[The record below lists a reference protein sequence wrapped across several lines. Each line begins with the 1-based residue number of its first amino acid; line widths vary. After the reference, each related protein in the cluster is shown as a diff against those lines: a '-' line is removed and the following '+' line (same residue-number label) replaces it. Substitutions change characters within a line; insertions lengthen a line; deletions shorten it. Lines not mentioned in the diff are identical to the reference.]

1 MKQEMRWGTAVV
13 IAVAAAAGI
22 ASRSS
27 GGPRE
32 GAGTG
37 HQTGQKVIQSK
48 ASKKG
53 AQNPCRD
60 LVELFENFLPA
71 ETVAEPVECGD
82 TTTAPGKPK
91 DVDFRPNFII
101 ATLPDPLHTHF
112 ALLFDRFVEA
122 IQEGGQDEGYEYDSS
137 WLPWETE
144 EPSLVRLSDQDEAE
158 DRKENRE
165 DQPGVI
171 LFRKAGP
178 TNHSPQAPYQEG
190 LIVFVVGEEPTGGIH
205 RAQFNNAVAWIA
217 ALEKDRNKH
226 APVAILGP
234 TFSGSF
240 PSLAQLLSNNQVS
253 NGRGLNGASSNP
265 LAIYSGSATSTED
278 AKHFNNAT
286 PGIIFHSFLLD
297 DDMNLDLFCRY
308 LEAGISPDKQKRDLE
323 RVAVLS
329 EDETAYGYSSEK
341 VMKVPGCIDNATW
354 LYYPRDIST
363 LRAAYQSQSIF
374 NSGSSSQQ
382 NQDAQRK
389 NLPTDLAD
397 PAGKEHDT
405 VRTYAG
411 NQIPLS
417 QEAELLGIVAALRS
431 HGAQY
436 VILRSSNTLDPLFLA
451 NFLRRNYPEARVV
464 ILNSD
469 LLFQRGQDSLELSG
483 AMTLSTY
490 PLLPW
495 EREWTARPPFLP
507 HSHRVF
513 PESTTEGT
521 YIASRL
527 LLQSPMFSDAPGCTL
542 WGGEVFLPSL
552 SCQNGALSVP
562 IPDYAPPFWT
572 EPVPC
577 KAGEPNESCKPVTWL
592 SVITKNGSLP
602 LAALNEHTLPLPSQ
616 DEYLREAPSDSQS
629 QVPIQHPGWPSMPL
643 SMKLFLVLLVGF
655 SLFHAWCCWSA
666 SFTAKPAFLAHFASY
681 NMQHRMLILMG
692 SFLIALMAFI
702 AGWGCGAFSGIR
714 GLFPNVAKVRYL
726 VFSVWGIAGLSML
739 INLFVT
745 RNLNEDAANR
755 HRGSHSDAWFRGL
768 AILYLLVFGLLIWAF
783 IQHWVDP
790 LEDSLILANR
800 VLVYWRS
807 MNLIS
812 GVSPLVPF
820 LSLTL
825 GLYLWFWYSL
835 HGLALFGPDR
845 PRLPLRAKLIIDV
858 QDKDKNRAKGR
869 ELDVLPMFSQECA
882 AKPAEDVATPLAWQP
897 LGLTL
902 TVFFLFWTLVVLV
915 VGDVPIRSL
924 GARTTYARIFCLWL
938 DFCFSLVLAT
948 AWQLWR
954 TWSGLRQLLVFL
966 DRLPLRR
973 TLGALQGFSWGTV
986 WKMSGNVLDVRY
998 KLVSRQL
1005 ECLNHLHASLQEA
1018 INCDPD
1024 MDNDELKGVDD
1035 CLTAVG
1041 ENQEAGVEFAKWYS
1055 GSYRNPKA
1063 AGLQRFEEFQIQ
1075 IAATAGLMLTHLL
1088 VPAWRKEE
1096 HSLILVSS
1104 RGSDQD
1110 KRKQSSPESPQ
1121 EHIRNA
1127 EELVCLTYLGFAQ
1140 NMLGRIRTMVIGA
1153 LGLFV
1158 AATLSAS
1165 TYPFDPRPVVSGVLF
1180 VLLIAV
1186 GAVVVLVYAGMHRD
1200 ATLSHVTNTNPGEL
1214 GSEFWFKL
1222 IGYGIAPLLGLITTM
1237 FPELPGFL
1245 FSWLQP
1251 GLTSLK

>member
-32 GAGTG
+32 GAGA
-37 HQTGQKVIQSK
+37 GQQIAKKVIQSK
-48 ASKKG
+48 AGKKG
-53 AQNPCRD
+53 ADNPCRD
-60 LVELFENFLPA
+60 LVDLFQNFLLD
-71 ETVAEPVECGD
+71 ETVVEPKECGD
-82 TTTAPGKPK
+82 SSANGAAPKPR
-91 DVDFRPNFII
+91 DADFRPNFII

-144 EPSLVRLSDQDEAE
+144 EPSLALLSDQDEAE

-165 DQPGVI
+165 DQPGVL
-171 LFRKAGP
+171 LFRKSRP
-178 TNHSPQAPYQEG
+178 TNRGPQAPYQEG
-190 LIVFVVGEEPTGGIH
+190 LIIFVVGEEPTGGIH

-217 ALEKDRNKH
+217 ALEKDRTQL

-240 PSLAQLLSNNQVS
+240 PSLAQLLANNQVN
-253 NGRGLNGASSNP
+253 NGHGLNGATSHP
-265 LAIYSGSATSTED
+265 LAIYSGSATSKQDGTQ
-278 AKHFNNAT
+278 FNSTT
-286 PGIIFHSFLLD
+286 PGIVFHSFLQD
-297 DDMNLDLFCRY
+297 DDTTLDRFCTY
-308 LEAGISPDKQKRDLE
+308 LGGKQPNGGPSFDLS

-329 EDETAYGYSSEK
+329 EDETAYGSSDSHK
-341 VMKVPGCIDNATW
+341 VCDKATW

-374 NSGSSSQQ
+374 NSESSAQQ
-382 NQDAQRK
+382 NQDAQGR
-389 NLPTDLAD
+389 NLATDLAD

-431 HGAQY
+431 HQAHY
-436 VILRSSNTLDPLFLA
+436 VVLRSSNTLDPLFLT
-451 NFLRRNYPEARVV
+451 NFLRRNYPEGRVV
-464 ILNSD
+464 ILNAD
-469 LLFQRGQDSLELSG
+469 LLFQRGQDALELSG
-483 AMTLSTY
+483 AMTLFTY
-490 PLLPW
+490 PLFPW
-495 EREWTARPPFLP
+495 EREWTARPPFSP

-513 PESTTEGT
+513 PEATTEGT

-527 LLQSPMFSDAPGCTL
+527 LLQSAMFGDAGCTL
-542 WGGEVFLPSL
+542 RGGDVFLPSL
-552 SCQNGALSVP
+552 FCKKGALSIP

-577 KAGEPNESCKPVTWL
+577 KAGEASESCKPATWL
-592 SVITKNGSLP
+592 SVITKNGSWP
-602 LAALNEHTLPLPSQ
+602 LAALNQHTLLRPSQ
-616 DEYLREAPSDSQS
+616 DEYLREAPRDSQS
-629 QVPIQHPGWPSMPL
+629 QVATQHPGWPSMPM

-655 SLFHAWCCWSA
+655 SFFHAWCCWSA
-666 SFTAKPAFLAHFASY
+666 SFTAKPAFLAHFATYSW
-681 NMQHRMLILMG
+681 QHRALILMG
-692 SFLIALMAFI
+692 SFLITSMALI
-702 AGWGCGAFSGIR
+702 TGWGCGTFSGIPAV
-714 GLFPNVAKVRYL
+714 FPNLAMVRYL
-726 VFSVWGIAGLSML
+726 VFLVLGIAGLSML

-745 RNLNEDAANR
+745 RNLNQDPTN
-755 HRGSHSDAWFRGL
+755 HRGSDSDAWFRGL
-768 AILYLLVFGLLIWAF
+768 AILYLIVFGVLIWAF
-783 IQHWVDP
+783 IRLWVDR
-790 LEDSLILANR
+790 LEDTHILADR
-800 VLVYWRS
+800 ALVYWRS
-807 MNLIS
+807 MNLVS
-812 GVSPLVPF
+812 SVSPLVPF
-820 LSLTL
+820 LSLTS

-845 PRLPLRAKLIIDV
+845 PRLPPRDKLKITVPNEGANPAK
-858 QDKDKNRAKGR
+858 N
-869 ELDVLPMFSQECA
+869 ELDVLPMFCQECA
-882 AKPAEDVATPLAWQP
+882 AEPAENVASPLAWQP
-897 LGLTL
+897 LVLTL
-902 TVFFLFWTLVVLV
+902 ILFFLFLMLVFLLV
-915 VGDVPIRSL
+915 GGVPIRTL
-924 GARTTYARIFCLWL
+924 GAKPTYSRIFSFWL

-973 TLGALQGFSWGTV
+973 TLGALHGFSWGSV

-1024 MDNDELKGVDD
+1024 MDNHELQGVDD
-1035 CLTAVG
+1035 CLTAVA
-1041 ENQEAGVEFAKWYS
+1041 ENQKAGVEFAKWYS
-1055 GSYRNPKA
+1055 DNYRNPRA
-1063 AGLQRFEEFQIQ
+1063 AGLQRFEEFQKQ

-1088 VPAWRKEE
+1088 VPAWKKEE

-1110 KRKQSSPESPQ
+1110 ERKQSSPESLQ
-1121 EHIRNA
+1121 EYIRNA
-1127 EELVCLTYLGFAQ
+1127 EELVCLTYLGFSQ
-1140 NMLGRIRTMVIGA
+1140 NMLGRIRTMVIAA

-1165 TYPFDPRPVVSGVLF
+1165 TYPFDPRPVLSGVLF
-1180 VLLIAV
+1180 VLLIIV

-1222 IGYGIAPLLGLITTM
+1222 VGYGAVPLLGLITTM

>member
-1 MKQEMRWGTAVV
+1 MNQEMRWGTAVV

-32 GAGTG
+32 GTGTG
-37 HQTGQKVIQSK
+37 RQAGQNVIQSK
-48 ASKKG
+48 AGKKG
-53 AQNPCRD
+53 ARNPCRD
-60 LVELFENFLPA
+60 LVEKFENFLPA

-112 ALLFDRFVEA
+112 ALLFDRFAEA

-178 TNHSPQAPYQEG
+178 TNHSPRAPYQEG
-190 LIVFVVGEEPTGGIH
+190 LIVFIVGEEPTGGIH

-217 ALEKDRNKH
+217 ALQEGRNKR

-240 PSLAQLLSNNQVS
+240 PSLAELLSENQVS
-253 NGRGLNGASSNP
+253 NGHGLNGASSNP
-265 LAIYSGSATSTED
+265 LAIYSGSATSQED
-278 AKHFNNAT
+278 GTRFNNTT
-286 PGIIFHSFLLD
+286 PGIVFHSFLLD
-297 DDMNLDLFCRY
+297 DDTTLDRFCTYLEGKQPNGEQSLDL
-308 LEAGISPDKQKRDLE
+308 G

-329 EDETAYGYSSEK
+329 EDETAYGSAPKSAPK
-341 VMKVPGCIDNATW
+341 TATTLPCDGATW

-374 NSGSSSQQ
+374 SSGSSTQQ

-389 NLPTDLAD
+389 SLPTDLAD

-417 QEAELLGIVAALRS
+417 QEAQLLGIVAALRS

-451 NFLRRNYPEARVV
+451 NFLRRNYPEGRVV
-464 ILNSD
+464 ILNAD
-469 LLFQRGQDSLELSG
+469 LLFQRGQDALELSG
-483 AMTLSTY
+483 AMTLFTY
-490 PLLPW
+490 GLFPW
-495 EREWTARPPFLP
+495 ERNWTARGRLS
-507 HSHRVF
+507 SHRVF
-513 PESTTEGT
+513 PESSTEGT

-527 LLQSPMFSDAPGCTL
+527 LLQPPIFSDHPLCAL
-542 WGGEVFLPSL
+542 AGEVFLPSL
-552 SCQNGALSVP
+552 NCPKGALSVP

-572 EPVPC
+572 ERVPC

-592 SVITKNGSLP
+592 SVITKNGSWP
-602 LAALNEHTLPLPSQ
+602 LAALNDHTLRPSSQ
-616 DEYLREAPSDSQS
+616 DGYIREAPRDSQT
-629 QVPIQHPGWPSMPL
+629 PGQTRDWPPFPMPL
-643 SMKLFLVLLVGF
+643 SMELFLVLLVGF

-681 NMQHRMLILMG
+681 RGRHQVLILMG
-692 SFLIALMAFI
+692 SFLIALMALI
-702 AGWGCGAFSGIR
+702 AGWGCGVFSTP
-714 GLFPNVAKVRYL
+714 LAPFPNIAAVRFL
-726 VFSVWGIAGLSML
+726 VFLVWCIAAFSML

-755 HRGSHSDAWFRGL
+755 HRGSHSDARFRGL
-768 AILYLLVFGLLIWAF
+768 AILYLIVFGLLIWAS
-783 IQHWVDP
+783 IRLWVDP
-790 LEDSLILANR
+790 IENALLLANR

-807 MNLIS
+807 MNLVS

-845 PRLPLRAKLIIDV
+845 PRLPQRAKLIIDV

-882 AKPAEDVATPLAWQP
+882 AKPAEDAATPLAWQP

-902 TVFFLFWTLVVLV
+902 LLFFLFLTLVVLV

-924 GARTTYARIFCLWL
+924 GARTYAWIFCLWL

-1018 INCDPD
+1018 INWDPD
-1024 MDNDELKGVDD
+1024 MDIDELQGGDD
-1035 CLTAVG
+1035 CLAAVA
-1041 ENQEAGVEFAKWYS
+1041 ENQKAGVEFAKWYS

-1063 AGLQRFEEFQIQ
+1063 AGLQLFEEFQKR
-1075 IAATAGLMLTHLL
+1075 IAATAGLTLTHLL

-1110 KRKQSSPESPQ
+1110 ERKQSSPESPQ

-1165 TYPFDPRPVVSGVLF
+1165 TYPFDPRPVLSGVLF